1 MTLIEDYDISYIST
15 GANKRVWDSP
25 GYSFPSPI
33 SGTQAKDWLLCFAL
47 PLLEMTRK
55 RIQIKKIDNISSRQ
69 VTFSKRRKGLFK
81 KAQELS
87 TLCDADIA
95 LIVFSATSKLFEY
108 ASSSMQQVIER
119 RDRHSA
125 IHRLDR
131 SALDQLQLESDSN
144 DLLRKKAEDKN
155 RELRQLN
162 GEDLQGLTLQEL
174 QKLEELLKRGLT
186 NVSKVKDEKVMQ
198 EISTLKRKGVELMEE
213 NLKLKQVPSLT
224 HVQRQSS
231 ESNVSSS
238 SYLPE
243 DGGGDTSLKLGLP
256 LLK

>member
-1 MTLIEDYDISYIST
+1 MLNMLDLLYILS
-15 GANKRVWDSP
+15 GESLSFIFFLDARVWVFLM
-25 GYSFPSPI
+25 YR
-33 SGTQAKDWLLCFAL
+33 
-47 PLLEMTRK
+47 EMTRK

-108 ASSSMQQVIER
+108 ASSSMHQVIER

-125 IHRLDR
+125 SHRLDR
-131 SALDQLQLESDSN
+131 PAIDQLQLESDSN
-144 DLLRKKAEDKN
+144 DMLRQKVEDKN
-155 RELRQLN
+155 RELRQMN

-186 NVSKVKDEKVMQ
+186 NISKVKDEKIMQ
-198 EISTLKRKGVELMEE
+198 EISTLKRKEVELTEE
-213 NLKLKQVPSLT
+213 NQKLKQVPSLT

-231 ESNVSSS
+231 ESIISTS

-243 DGGGDTSLKLGLP
+243 DGGGDTCLKLGLP

>member
-1 MTLIEDYDISYIST
+1 
-15 GANKRVWDSP
+15 
-25 GYSFPSPI
+25 
-33 SGTQAKDWLLCFAL
+33 
-47 PLLEMTRK
+47 MTRK

-125 IHRLDR
+125 MHRLDR
-131 SALDQLQLESDSN
+131 PSIELQIESDSN
-144 DLLRKKAEDKN
+144 DILRKKVEEKS
-155 RELRQLN
+155 RELGQLN
-162 GEDLQGLTLQEL
+162 GEDLQGLTLQDL
-174 QKLEELLKRGLT
+174 QKLEEHLKRGLT

-198 EISTLKRKGVELMEE
+198 EISTLKRKGEELMVE
-213 NLKLKQVPSLT
+213 NQRLKQVPSLI
-224 HVQRQSS
+224 HVHRQSS
-231 ESNVSSS
+231 ESIISNSSN
-238 SYLPE
+238 LPE
-243 DGGGDTSLKLGLP
+243 DGGSDTSLKLGLVNFNHH
-256 LLK
+256 LKLCVGMP

>member
-1 MTLIEDYDISYIST
+1 
-15 GANKRVWDSP
+15 
-25 GYSFPSPI
+25 
-33 SGTQAKDWLLCFAL
+33 
-47 PLLEMTRK
+47 MTRK

-125 IHRLDR
+125 MHRLDR
-131 SALDQLQLESDSN
+131 PSIEMQIETDSN
-144 DLLRKKAEDKN
+144 DILRKKVEDKS
-155 RELRQLN
+155 RELKQLY

-186 NVSKVKDEKVMQ
+186 NVSKLKDEKVME
-198 EISTLKRKGVELMEE
+198 EIFTLKRKGVELMEE
-213 NLKLKQVPSLT
+213 NQRLKQVPSIFQV
-224 HVQRQSS
+224 HRQSS
-231 ESNVSSS
+231 ESIISNSSNF
-238 SYLPE
+238 PE
-243 DGGGDTSLKLGLP
+243 DGGSDTSLKLGLVYFNYQLINMIVSLERKSSYTLVLHIP
-256 LLK
+256 IFLLFF

>member
-1 MTLIEDYDISYIST
+1 
-15 GANKRVWDSP
+15 
-25 GYSFPSPI
+25 
-33 SGTQAKDWLLCFAL
+33 
-47 PLLEMTRK
+47 MTRK

-95 LIVFSATSKLFEY
+95 LMVFSATSKLFEY
-108 ASSSMQQVIER
+108 ASSSMLQVIER

-125 IHRLDR
+125 MHRSDR
-131 SALDQLQLESDSN
+131 PSIELQIENDSN
-144 DLLRKKAEDKN
+144 DILRKRVEDKN
-155 RELRQLN
+155 RELRQVN

-198 EISTLKRKGVELMEE
+198 EINTLKRKGVELMEE
-213 NLKLKQVPSLT
+213 NQRLKQVPSVI
-224 HVQRQSS
+224 HVHRQSS
-231 ESNVSSS
+231 ESIITSSS
-238 SYLPE
+238 NLRE
-243 DGGGDTSLKLGLP
+243 DGGSDTSLKLGLP
-256 LLK
+256 